1 MRLASLG
8 SGSKGNGTLV
18 CAGDLL
24 VLVDCGFSLRE
35 TERRLAALGLSA
47 TDLAA
52 LLVTHEHGDHERGA
66 GALARKY
73 KTPLY
78 STFGTAR
85 AVTGKAAGFHGAD
98 WREVRPGRTFELAD
112 MTVTPVTVPHDALEP
127 CQYRFSWRQRELG
140 VLTDLGSLTPHVVD
154 AYRECDA
161 LVLECNHEPELLAA
175 GPYPASLKRRVG
187 GNLGHLSNQQAATLL
202 GHCNVD
208 RLQHLVLSHLSE
220 QNNTPDH
227 ALGWIHQAVEAGR
240 ERIRVA
246 SQEQGFGWLDIH

>member
-1 MRLASLG
+1 M
-8 SGSKGNGTLV
+8 
-18 CAGDLL
+18 
-24 VLVDCGFSLRE
+24 
-35 TERRLAALGLSA
+35 
-47 TDLAA
+47 
-52 LLVTHEHGDHERGA
+52 
-66 GALARKY
+66 
-73 KTPLY
+73 
-78 STFGTAR
+78 
-85 AVTGKAAGFHGAD
+85 
-98 WREVRPGRTFELAD
+98 
-112 MTVTPVTVPHDALEP
+112 
-127 CQYRFSWRQRELG
+127 
-140 VLTDLGSLTPHVVD
+140 
-154 AYRECDA
+154 
-161 LVLECNHEPELLAA
+161 LECNHEPELLAA